1 MPFAVLLKSYATLT
15 LRGTSNRSMIVL
27 RHVSLL
33 LLIPLTFCPSL
44 AGARGGGH
52 IGGGFGGGYGR
63 HGLHIHGERRANRS
77 DISTYAAVEMTSAT
91 DAAATLAMTTKLI
104 ESLSAFNGR
113 LVSQD
118 NDPSAL
124 DGVPPAAFFLIAF
137 DTSQEADGWRISQ
150 PFKDFEV
157 DAQKAGVRIFT
168 VNALP
173 ATQRSERRN
182 AARDAE
188 ERAYQKLIENG
199 NNTLKQLHDI
209 CRGC

>member
-27 RHVSLL
+27 RPVSLL
-33 LLIPLTFCPSL
+33 LLVPLAFCPSL

-52 IGGGFGGGYGR
+52 VGGGFGGGYGR

-77 DISTYAAVEMTSAT
+77 DISTHAPVKMTSAT
-91 DAAATLAMTTKLI
+91 DAAATPSMTAK
-104 ESLSAFNGR
+104 
-113 LVSQD
+113 VSQD
-118 NDPSAL
+118 TAPSAL
-124 DGVPPAAFFLIAF
+124 DGAPPAAFFLIAF

-150 PFKDFEV
+150 PLKDFEV

-168 VNALP
+168 VNASP
-173 ATQRSERRN
+173 AMQRSERRN

-199 NNTLKQLHDI
+199 DNTLKQLHDI